1 MEIKFFT
8 EDRILDLSGQKITT
22 QDTNSKMND
31 KMFSKYFFPFEIYM
45 NEDFVNSFGDYES
58 DDAFELETTFE
69 GTLLFENKIH
79 QAKLVLLSVEGKLL
93 TGQIDFGFEDLPNF
107 DKKLAE
113 LPLHKFPVPDIHTY
127 AREVAAKKYPETD
140 FNFPRMYTSKYPPDQ
155 EVWDAFDGYYND
167 LKTDGS
173 EMRRNYIDGFG
184 DIYNVNI
191 IHPTPHLLYVLK
203 AGFQDAGLILAG
215 DILTDPIFTQ
225 RWMFSGNEYFTSKQ
239 QRRYD
244 FIFSSAN
251 FDELFL
257 ESGPEDY
264 AMYQKYVSVEKVGKY
279 KIAGFINF
287 FRASKM
293 PAEYIIKLNGKII
306 WSKIEPKYKSTVF
319 YKVPID
325 LEFDVTQEN
334 SVVEMYIW
342 TQYHEDSWT
351 LDPIVNLRISS
362 DVLDDLQNTT
372 LGDDTGVIT
381 NLNEIDLTRAVPDMT
396 FGTLINIIRNRFNYG
411 VDVSENSVYMNRL
424 ADEEPENAKDFRPFE
439 ASPANRKKTL
449 LQKRSF
455 LLRSTELDDGP
466 QASMYFD
473 KDGAFLNKKENPET
487 IIIESNVIIL
497 QTGVP
502 KPNGYNT
509 AIIKK
514 DTQDALQLVWYDG
527 LTAGQNNAK
536 NPAGAEYPELFYS
549 HWDKWL
555 RQRIRGYEFQWK
567 FYCPAEDF
575 NYKIT
580 DHILAY
586 NNIHNIKTWTKDL
599 VEGTYEVDIVTETI

>member
-45 NEDFVNSFGDYES
+45 NEEFINSFGDYES
-58 DDAFELETTFE
+58 DDAFELENTFE

-113 LPLHKFPVPDIHTY
+113 LPLHKFSVPDIHTY
-127 AREVAAKKYPETD
+127 ARDIAGKKYPETD

-173 EMRRNYIDGFG
+173 EMRRNYIDEFG

-191 IHPTPHLLYVLK
+191 IHPTPHLIYVLK
-203 AGFQDAGLILAG
+203 AGFLDAGLILEG
-215 DILTDPIFTQ
+215 DILTDPILAQRWIFSGTEYFSRLTQ
-225 RWMFSGNEYFTSKQ
+225 RRVGMLIYVMDYDETYKNPLWPYPIGLYDRTVVIPKAGNYRLKGLVRLETHQSGLKKSWVEFRLNNSIIYAKNTSTSNDVYFDININVAANTEFKVTGVRSYGVGDTEEFL
-239 QRRYD
+239 RAD
-244 FIFSSAN
+244 IFSTDA
-251 FDELFL
+251 FQEAM
-257 ESGPEDY
+257 EGED
-264 AMYQKYVSVEKVGKY
+264 
-279 KIAGFINF
+279 N
-287 FRASKM
+287 
-293 PAEYIIKLNGKII
+293 
-306 WSKIEPKYKSTVF
+306 
-319 YKVPID
+319 
-325 LEFDVTQEN
+325 
-334 SVVEMYIW
+334 
-342 TQYHEDSWT
+342 
-351 LDPIVNLRISS
+351 
-362 DVLDDLQNTT
+362 
-372 LGDDTGVIT
+372 GVIT
-381 NLNEIDLTRAVPDMT
+381 NLNEVDLTRAVPDMT
-396 FGTLINIIRNRFNYG
+396 FGDLVNNIRNRFNYG
-411 VDVSENSVYMNRL
+411 LDVVDNVVYMNRL
-424 ADEEPENAKDFRPFE
+424 GDEEPTDAKDFTMFE
-439 ASPANRKKTL
+439 VSPANRKKTL

-455 LLRSTELDDGP
+455 LLRSTELDEGP
-466 QASMYFD
+466 QTSMYYD
-473 KDGAFLNKKENPET
+473 KDGAFLNKKENAET

-502 KPNGYNT
+502 KTNGYDT

-514 DTQDALQLVWYDG
+514 DTEDALQLVWYDG
-527 LTAGQNNAK
+527 LNVGQNNAK

-549 HWDKWL
+549 HWEKWL

-567 FYCPAEDF
+567 FYCPAEEF

-580 DHILAY
+580 NHIFAF